1 MYNLNII
8 YHYFLYR
15 WTYNFER

>member
-8 YHYFLYR
+8 YYYFLYR